1 MKDKIKRLYE
11 DWKEAKNIKYV
22 KEANSLLERT
32 TKHPAY
38 FNKFVKYLGPDGD
51 KIKSYFNESQEEFG
65 LTSVKAKR
73 RFASFLLEEKEEKE
87 QGGSVVN
94 GIDLSWM
101 PITDRSKSVVSAI
114 QTGTPSGAQ
123 AEILRAIVG
132 GNMYLAAQLTA
143 QSWGKLSVADRNL
156 IMQLAQLHGNYNTGN
171 TAPKD
176 SGHTNFYEIQ
186 VKSDVDD
193 DQKIEKK
200 SDLKKKDFLKQAF
213 PLTDIDNM
221 KL

>member
-11 DWKEAKNIKYV
+11 DWKEAKNVKYV
-22 KEANSLLERT
+22 NEANSLLEKA

-38 FNKFVKYLGPDGD
+38 FNQFINYLGPDGT
-51 KIKSYFNESQEEFG
+51 KIKYYFNESQEEFG
-65 LTSVKAKR
+65 STMPRAKR
-73 RFASFLLEEKEEKE
+73 SFASFLLEEKKDEE
-87 QGGSVVN
+87 QSGSVVN

-101 PITDRSKSVVSAI
+101 PVTDRSKSIVSKI
-114 QTGTPSGAQ
+114 QTGTPSGAPT
-123 AEILRAIVG
+123 EILRAIVG

-143 QSWGKLSVADRNL
+143 QNWGKLTVADRNL
-156 IMQLAQLHGNYNTGN
+156 IMQLAQLHGRYNTGD
-171 TAPKD
+171 TIPKD
-176 SGHTNFYEIQ
+176 SGHTDFYEVE
-186 VKSDVDD
+186 VKSDVGDD
-193 DQKIEKK
+193 KKIEKK